1 MRLLS
6 ECVPLAEFSHCASYV
21 DSHHQASWRQ
31 RRRIARGAPGPSAD
45 MLLDIRIPEG
55 LQSGET
61 FQCEAEGIIF
71 DLFVPEGY
79 SGGQMLHLEL
89 LQDAGG
95 SWTQAHAAAPPSALP
110 RLRVLVA
117 EDEAFHRD
125 AFEALFQRANKR
137 LEGRLRFEVT
147 QVTSAAGVLETLR
160 NSTDWQLVLLDVY
173 MPDIMGH
180 EIIEDVRNALGDK
193 VPVLM
198 VSAGAELG
206 AIHHCL
212 NLGAD
217 MCVARIHLP
226 RDGAS
231 GVHSIVSRESRRR
244 RFLAKPLHVNVIENL
259 WQHVLKKN
267 PKWFEQR
274 VCRTAGCCP
283 RCPSSSP

>member
-1 MRLLS
+1 MEATKKDL
-6 ECVPLAEFSHCASYV
+6 
-21 DSHHQASWRQ
+21 
-31 RRRIARGAPGPSAD
+31 RGAPGPSAD

-198 VSAGAELG
+198 VSACAELG
-206 AIHHCL
+206 AIHHWL